1 MSDAQKQY
9 MLNRKKYARPQA
21 LLFSQHPGKV
31 VDGFL
36 VPRGQGDDDIGREHG
51 TSAIIDDTLNPAEW
65 IPGYAVNDYGPD
77 LIVTSDDNREP
88 ISMDYTRIETR
99 KRMING
105 RMRSVYV
112 ADKLKIEHKILYY
125 QNKFKEGVID
135 NFIDS
140 YLNGETPIPCVQ
152 CNKTVKFTDL
162 FEEAKRLNADALVT
176 GHYVKSITEKDN
188 TDMYRGIDLNRDQSY
203 FLFNTTKDQLNF
215 LRFPLGNLLKDET
228 RNIARELDL
237 NVADKPDSQDICFV
251 PNGDYASVIEKFR
264 PNSFSKGN
272 IKNMNGEVIG
282 VHDGIINYTIGQ
294 RKGIGVSDK
303 NPLYV
308 VKIIADKNEI
318 IVGAK
323 EHLVKTKINLKDLN
337 IITNDQNDFK
347 NELFVK
353 VRSTGRLIKAKIDIN
368 DTNANVNLLEEEHG
382 IAPGQ
387 ACVFYAKNNNG
398 YKVLGGGWIK
408 S

>member
-1 MSDAQKQY
+1 MNK
-9 MLNRKKYARPQA
+9 LNSIGIAKKA
-21 LLFSQHPGKV
+21 K
-31 VDGFL
+31 
-36 VPRGQGDDDIGREHG
+36 
-51 TSAIIDDTLNPAEW
+51 DTLVVVAMSGGVDSSTVAAMMKNE
-65 IPGYAVNDYGPD
+65 GYQVIGITLKLYND
-77 LIVTSDDNREP
+77 TKE
-88 ISMDYTRIETR
+88 ISKSKQCCAGQDIMDA
-99 KRMING
+99 KR
-105 RMRSVYV
+105 V

-125 QNKFKEGVID
+125 QTKFKEGVID

-152 CNKTVKFTDL
+152 CNQTVKFTDL
-162 FEEAKRLNADALVT
+162 FEEAKKLKADALVT
-176 GHYVKSITEKDN
+176 GHYVKSITEGDN
-188 TDMYRGIDLNRDQSY
+188 TEMYRGTDSNRDQSY

-228 RNIARELDL
+228 REIARKLDL

-272 IKNMNGEVIG
+272 IRNTKGEVIG

-294 RKGIGVSDK
+294 RKGIGISDE

-308 VKIIADKNEI
+308 IKIIADKNEI
-318 IVGAK
+318 VVGAK
-323 EHLVKTKINLKDLN
+323 EHLARTQINLKDLN
-337 IITNDQNDFK
+337 IITNDKKDFD

-368 DTNANVNLLEEEHG
+368 KTSANVNLLEEEHG

-387 ACVFYAKNNNG
+387 ACVFYSKDNLG
-398 YKVLGGGWIK
+398 YKILGGGWIT